1 MRLNSQVNQ
10 VLASSVLVISILIKG
25 VSWHVAS
32 LILHWEKSYC
42 SPTISENLPQLLQ
55 FGSHVALSWSQTYP
69 CGPLPLCGYIHS
81 HTHTSSHTHVHTT
94 KKEQLTAE
102 AAPTVLFGEYTYP
115 ARWILDARCNAAVS
129 PVGPGTEWCDHIHNN
144 FHRLENYWDTGQKGY
159 RLLGW
164 KNCTEIPSLPL
175 QILWSEAVA

>member
-25 VSWHVAS
+25 VSWRVAS

-69 CGPLPLCGYIHS
+69 RGLLPLYGYTHS

-94 KKEQLTAE
+94 EKEQLTAE

-115 ARWILDARCNAAVS
+115 ARCKASLS
-129 PVGPGTEWCDHIHNN
+129 PVGPGTEWCDHIHN
-144 FHRLENYWDTGQKGY
+144 FHRLENYWETGHKGY

-175 QILWSEAVA
+175 QKLWSGAVA